1 MLDYKTIA
9 LSVLAGGVSVS
20 AHGYVAEVNIDGVTY
35 GGFNPAAAPY
45 GPQPDS
51 ISWPNGASDL
61 GFVPSSSTQDPDVI
75 CHLDATNGKLTASV
89 EAGSTIELTWTDWPD
104 SHKGPII
111 DYLADCGSDC
121 LTVDKTTLEWF
132 KIAEL
137 GQLELGVGNGK
148 TGKWAPDLLIESNHI
163 WEVTIP
169 KSIKPGNYV
178 LRHEI
183 VALHSGGT
191 EGGTQLYPQCM
202 NIEITGEGTES
213 PGGVLGTELY
223 TPTDPGILHN
233 IYNDETSPAYV
244 IPGPP
249 LYVG

>member
-1 MLDYKTIA
+1 MPDYKTTA
-9 LSVLAGGVSVS
+9 LAVLAGAVSVS
-20 AHGYVAEVNIDGVTY
+20 AHGYISEASIDGETY
-35 GGFNPAAAPY
+35 VGFNPAAAPY

-51 ISWPNGASDL
+51 ISWANGATDL

-75 CHLDATNGKLTASV
+75 CHLDAENGILTAPV
-89 EAGSTIELTWTDWPD
+89 AAGSTIELTWTEWPD

-111 DYLADCGSDC
+111 DYLADCGGDC
-121 LTVDKTTLEWF
+121 TTVDKTTLKFF
-132 KIAEL
+132 KIAEM
-137 GQLELGVGNGK
+137 GQLELGEG
-148 TGKWAPDLLIESNHI
+148 TGLTGRWAPDFLTESNSK

-183 VALHSGGT
+183 IALHSGGT

-202 NIEITGEGTES
+202 NLEITGDGTES
-213 PGGVLGTELY
+213 PEGVLGTELY
-223 TPTDPGILHN
+223 TPTDPGILYN
-233 IYNDETSPAYV
+233 IYNDEASPTYV

-249 LYVG
+249 LYEG